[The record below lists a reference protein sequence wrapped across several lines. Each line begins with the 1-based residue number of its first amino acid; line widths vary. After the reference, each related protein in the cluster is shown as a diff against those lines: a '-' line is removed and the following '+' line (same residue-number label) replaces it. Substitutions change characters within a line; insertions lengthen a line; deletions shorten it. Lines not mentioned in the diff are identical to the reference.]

1 MGGSDVVA
9 ASAPARRLGIETIV
23 PLVVIAID
31 QATKAW
37 IRATLDVNESIRVL
51 GDTIRITYIH
61 NEGAAFGL
69 NVGEHS
75 SIVFLVLAVAASGL
89 VLYLFLTTN
98 QGERLQRIA
107 LALILGGAFGI
118 GPAGFVHPLAYVNE
132 SVITFAQN
140 VAEFVFGEEGSQY
153 FTAGIGRFVDG
164 RAGFVEA
171 HFVRGHRHG
180 EGIK

>member
-37 IRATLDVNESIRVL
+37 VRATLDVNESIRVL
-51 GDTIRITYIH
+51 GDYIRITYIH

-98 QGERLQRIA
+98 QGERLQRVA
-107 LALILGGAFGI
+107 LALILGGAFGNI
-118 GPAGFVHPLAYVNE
+118 IDRIRWNMVVDFMQVGVGGHYWPIF
-132 SVITFAQN
+132 N
-140 VAEFVFGEEGSQY
+140 VADSAVTVGAVLLAWAYLFRSPRPE
-153 FTAGIGRFVDG
+153 RNP
-164 RAGFVEA
+164 
-171 HFVRGHRHG
+171 
-180 EGIK
+180 